1 MKKKSV
7 INLIKYHIEGKENE
21 FRNEAYDIAQEFFK
35 TGDEE
40 LAHYVMSILNK
51 INVFTPQSI
60 DGVSDYF
67 RLDEKYSETYKIPA
81 SIEKDIFGIINAI
94 RHGTEVNKF
103 LFVGNPGTGKTEA
116 CRQIAR
122 ILNRDLYFV
131 QFDEI
136 VDSKLGQTSKNLIK
150 LFDDINALKN
160 PNNAIILFDEIDAI
174 SLDRINS
181 NDLREMGRVT
191 STLLKMLDN
200 LDNRIILIA
209 TTNLY
214 DRFDKALIRRFDYTV
229 DFSNYTRDELIEVAI
244 TILSKEIKKYKNL
257 KEDEK
262 LAKKIFDLAKN
273 IPYPGDLKNI
283 IRSAVAFSDL
293 SRPYGYMMN
302 LYQKVLGKEITNDFK
317 GLKEKG
323 FSIRDIEKLTGVPK
337 SSVSRGIINEWFIRI
352 KWRVRNI

>member
-7 INLIKYHIEGKENE
+7 INLIKYHTEGKENE
-21 FRNEAYDIAQEFFK
+21 FRNEAYDIAQEFLR

-51 INVFTPQSI
+51 VNVFTPQSI
-60 DGVSDYF
+60 DGTSDFF
-67 RLDEKYSETYKIPA
+67 RIDNKYSDTYKLPA
-81 SIEKDIFGIINAI
+81 AIDKDIFGIINAI
-94 RHGTEVNKF
+94 RHGAEVNKF
-103 LFVGNPGTGKTEA
+103 LFVGYPGTGKTEA

-160 PNNAIILFDEIDAI
+160 PNSVIILFDEIDAI

-200 LDNRIILIA
+200 LDSRIILIA

-214 DRFDKALIRRFDYTV
+214 EKFDKALIRRFDYTV
-229 DFSNYTRDELIEVAI
+229 DFSNYTREELIEVAV
-244 TILSKEIKKYKNL
+244 TILAKELKKYKTL

-262 LAKKIFDLAKN
+262 LAAKVFELFDT

-293 SRPYGYMMN
+293 SRPYGYMLN
-302 LYQKVLGKEITNDFK
+302 LYRGVTNDTITNDFK
-317 GLKEKG
+317 NLKKQG
-323 FSIRDIEKLTGVPK
+323 FSVRDIEKMTGVSK
-337 SSVSRGIINEWFIRI
+337 SSVSRGIINE
-352 KWRVRNI
+352 

>member
-7 INLIKYHIEGKENE
+7 INLIKYHVEEKENE
-21 FRNEAYDIAQEFFK
+21 FRNEAFDIAQDFLK
-35 TGDEE
+35 NGDEE
-40 LAHYVMSILNK
+40 LAHYIMSILNK
-51 INVFTPQSI
+51 INIFTPQSV
-60 DGVSDYF
+60 DGASEFF
-67 RLDEKYSETYKIPA
+67 RLDNKCSDTYKLPA

-94 RHGTEVNKF
+94 RHGSEVHKF
-103 LFVGNPGTGKTEA
+103 LFVGYPGSGKTEA

-160 PNNAIILFDEIDAI
+160 PNNVIILFDEIDAI

-214 DRFDKALIRRFDYTV
+214 DKFDKALIRRFDFTV
-229 DFSNYTRDELIEVAI
+229 NFNNYSRNELIEVAV
-244 TILSKEIKKYKNL
+244 TILSKEIKKYKAL
-257 KEDEK
+257 REDEK
-262 LAKKIFDLAKN
+262 LAIKIFELFETV
-273 IPYPGDLKNI
+273 PYPGDLKNI

-293 SRPYGYMMN
+293 SRPYGYMLN
-302 LYQKVLGKEITNDFK
+302 LYQNVLNKEIPTDFRE
-317 GLKEKG
+317 LKKQG
-323 FSIRDIEKLTGVPK
+323 FSVRDIEKITGISK
-337 SSVSRGIINEWFIRI
+337 SSVSRGIINE
-352 KWRVRNI
+352 